1 MSTKTYEQNMCDYPG
16 CNNLQRNKGY
26 TKPNKKGEVKKVY
39 DKFCSQHHGMKYNIN
54 GYEYKRYRK
63 NYCEN
68 IDGRLGF
75 VCTTTIKDISQLD
88 GDHKDGN
95 PRNNDPKNIQTLCAS
110 CHRYKTLKNK
120 DYLTAGRKIK
130 VNKNSNTLDE
140 FMN

>member
-1 MSTKTYEQNMCDYPG
+1 MPLKEIVENDNLDEIDNMDSESVLMSGVC
-16 CNNLQRNKGY
+16 LGY
-26 TKPNKKGEVKKVY
+26 IMGMLEGVQVGWASNRDGEK
-39 DKFCSQHHGMKYNIN
+39 
-54 GYEYKRYRK
+54 
-63 NYCEN
+63 YCEN

-75 VCTTTIKDISQLD
+75 VCTATIKDVGQLD

-110 CHRYKTLKNK
+110 CHRYKTMKNK
-120 DYLTAGRKIK
+120 DYLTAGRKTK